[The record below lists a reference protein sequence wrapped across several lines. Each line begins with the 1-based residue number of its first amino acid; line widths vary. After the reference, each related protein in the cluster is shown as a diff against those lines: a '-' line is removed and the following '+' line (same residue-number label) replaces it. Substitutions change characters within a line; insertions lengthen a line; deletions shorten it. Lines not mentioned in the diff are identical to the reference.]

1 MKPARIVF
9 PGFWF
14 GESDLKQAE
23 ELARRG
29 VGGFCLYGATAREAY
44 DFTRR
49 MRDVSPYDHLLFCA
63 DIDEDLNEIITDAPS
78 LPSNVSLSRFSSPQD
93 GAYRKGN
100 LLARMAVGPGR
111 GLGVCFPGFLRRA
124 AGSYPFGGR
133 FYCGAF
139 QWRRIELRKVFSR
152 CVRRFKDFG
161 ANGRCR
167 ICAL

>member
-100 LLARMAVGPGR
+100 LLARMAR
-111 GLGVCFPGFLRRA
+111 SLGIDWVLV
-124 AGSYPFGGR
+124 PF
-133 FYCGAF
+133 
-139 QWRRIELRKVFSR
+139 V
-152 CVRRFKDFG
+152 
-161 ANGRCR
+161 
-167 ICAL
+167 

>member
-49 MRDVSPYDHLLFCA
+49 MRDVSPYDH
-63 DIDEDLNEIITDAPS
+63 
-78 LPSNVSLSRFSSPQD
+78 
-93 GAYRKGN
+93 
-100 LLARMAVGPGR
+100 
-111 GLGVCFPGFLRRA
+111 
-124 AGSYPFGGR
+124 
-133 FYCGAF
+133 
-139 QWRRIELRKVFSR
+139 
-152 CVRRFKDFG
+152 
-161 ANGRCR
+161 
-167 ICAL
+167 